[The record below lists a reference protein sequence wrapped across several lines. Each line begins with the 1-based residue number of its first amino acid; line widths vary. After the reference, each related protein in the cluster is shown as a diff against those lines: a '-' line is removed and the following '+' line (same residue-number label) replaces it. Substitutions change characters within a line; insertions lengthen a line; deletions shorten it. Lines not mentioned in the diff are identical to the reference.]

1 MKRIMI
7 QKELR
12 IAQRTLDVWGREAQ
26 VKKATE
32 ECVELASALLH
43 DTGSDLAMRDKVIHE
58 MVDVGIML
66 DQLAL
71 IYIVDPRELAIKRA
85 MVFDRLERLL
95 DLGVH
100 LDKGDDVGGTIE

>member
-12 IAQRTLDVWGREAQ
+12 LAQRTLDVWGREAQ
-26 VKKATE
+26 VKKAIE
-32 ECVELASALLH
+32 ELVELASAILH
-43 DTGSDLAMRDKVIHE
+43 DDGSSPRRDKIIHE
-58 MVDVGIML
+58 MVDVGVML
-66 DQLAL
+66 DQLKL
-71 IYIVDPRELAIKRA
+71 IYKVDPRELAVKRA

-100 LDKGDDVGGTIE
+100 LDKDT